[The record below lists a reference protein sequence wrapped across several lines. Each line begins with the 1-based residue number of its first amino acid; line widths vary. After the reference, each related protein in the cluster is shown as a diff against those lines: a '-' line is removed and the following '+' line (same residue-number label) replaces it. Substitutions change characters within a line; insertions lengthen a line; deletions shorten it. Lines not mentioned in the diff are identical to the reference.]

1 MTGASAFRREQP
13 VRFGHCDPA
22 GIVFYPQYFVM
33 CNELVED
40 WFDRGLGLP
49 YAPFILQRRLGLP
62 TVRLECDFTAVSR
75 FGDTLVQTLRVHR
88 VGRTSLDLGIEM
100 HGPDGLRLRVRQV
113 VVCTSLQTH
122 RPHALPDDLRS
133 AVESCLGGMPA

>member
-1 MTGASAFRREQP
+1 MTPATAFQREQR

-22 GIVFYPQYFVM
+22 GIVFYPQYLVM

-49 YAPFILQRRLGLP
+49 YAQLIGQRRLGLP

-75 FGDTLVQTLRVHR
+75 FGDALAQTLRVHR
-88 VGRTSLDLGIEM
+88 AGRTSLDLGIEM

-113 VVCTSLQTH
+113 LVCTSLQTH
-122 RPHALPDDLRS
+122 RAQPLPDDLRARVGRS
-133 AVESCLGGMPA
+133 GSDVAA